1 MHERKCLTTRF
12 EKRVKEPMKSLD
24 SMESKMKN
32 YMKIYKKQESIEELK
47 LDIISEFNSINQT
60 PSY

>member
-1 MHERKCLTTRF
+1 M
-12 EKRVKEPMKSLD
+12 KEPITSLET
-24 SMESKMKN
+24 MESKMKN

-47 LDIISEFNSINQT
+47 LDIISELTSINQT